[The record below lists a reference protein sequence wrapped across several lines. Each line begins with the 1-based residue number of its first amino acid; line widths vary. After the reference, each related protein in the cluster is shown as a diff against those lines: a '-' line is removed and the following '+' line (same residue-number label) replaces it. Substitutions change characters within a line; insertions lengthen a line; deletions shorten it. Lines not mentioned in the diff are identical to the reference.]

1 MRNRLE
7 RNHVMAK
14 PDASGT
20 DPTPEEVR
28 AALEHMAASEGFR
41 SSPQLATFLRFIV
54 EAVLRGERGRI
65 KAYTIAVEALGRDER
80 FDPQADPIVRVE
92 ATRLR
97 CRSAARFGRPVVPLL
112 WRMSA
117 TSSGPGGSAVRRD

>member
-7 RNHVMAK
+7 RNHVTIK
-14 PDASGT
+14 PEPSGT

-28 AALEHMAASEGFR
+28 AALERMTASEGFQ
-41 SSPQLATFLRFIV
+41 SSPQLAAFLRYTV
-54 EAVLRGERGRI
+54 EAVLRGERERI

-80 FDPQADPIVRVE
+80 FDPQGDPIVRVA

-97 CRSAARFGRPVVPLL
+97 PAAHRYY
-112 WRMSA
+112 A
-117 TSSGPGGSAVRRD
+117 GPRADQPCLV